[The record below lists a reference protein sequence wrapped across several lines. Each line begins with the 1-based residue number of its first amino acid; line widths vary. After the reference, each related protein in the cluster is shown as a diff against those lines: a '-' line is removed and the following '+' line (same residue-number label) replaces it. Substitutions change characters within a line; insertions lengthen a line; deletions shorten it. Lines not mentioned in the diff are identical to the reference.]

1 MSCTAFLPSRLAARP
16 AGVRSRSMTAKRL
29 GAHGGQHSVD
39 VSALL
44 FGRVQDHAGQRQ
56 WWDNG
61 VVAGGETAMK
71 DVEGELRGFG
81 VSGVD
86 GLNVREA
93 VQEFLLP
100 ALAHARV
107 RSCAALTA
115 CLL

>member
-61 VVAGGETAMK
+61 VVAAGETAMK

-93 VQEFLLP
+93 VQEFFYRLW
-100 ALAHARV
+100 
-107 RSCAALTA
+107 LTPVSGPVGH
-115 CLL
+115 